1 MLAATVLG
9 AALTFIDATVVNLA
23 LPRIG
28 EELDAGSQALTW
40 VVNAYALSLAGLVL
54 VGGALGDTFG
64 QRRVFLLGVTLFAV
78 ASAACGLAPDIG
90 TLIASRAVQ
99 GVGAALLT
107 PGSLAILQHSFAPGD
122 RARAIGAWSGLT
134 GVAGAVGPFVGG
146 WLIAVGDWRWAF
158 LVNLP
163 LAVVVVVVTRRHVPD
178 LPASR
183 TAGHLD
189 WPGALWLAGSLGL
202 VSYGLTAW
210 SSYGL
215 TDGRVLLGLGL
226 GALAAVGFVLRERS
240 AREPLV
246 PGALLGSRVFVATNA
261 VTLLAYAALGA
272 VFFSVGIAVQVGAGY
287 SPLLAGLA
295 LSPVTLCM
303 LLLSARAGRLSDR
316 LGPRLPMTLGPLL
329 AAAGVAWLGGIDRDT
344 AYALDVLAPATVF
357 GLGLTLMVTPLTAT
371 VLASAPDELVGLA
384 SGVNN
389 AAARTAGLVAVA
401 AVPLVGGLGGSGLT
415 DPDRVVAG
423 FGSVMW
429 VAAGLL
435 VVAAGVSALTV
446 PGRQP
451 RRDECAACPPE
462 HHCSPGAPPAAVERE
477 PASRP

>member
-1 MLAATVLG
+1 MLG

-28 EELDAGSQALTW
+28 EELGAGSQALTW

-122 RARAIGAWSGLT
+122 RARAIGTWSGLT

-178 LPASR
+178 LPPNRS
-183 TAGHLD
+183 AGHLD
-189 WPGALWLAGSLGL
+189 WPGALWLATSLGL

-210 SSYGL
+210 SSYGI
-215 TDGRVLLGLGL
+215 TDTRVLLGLGL

-246 PGALLGSRVFVATNA
+246 PGALLGSRVFVATNG

-303 LLLSARAGRLSDR
+303 LLLSPRAGQLSDR
-316 LGPRLPMTLGPLL
+316 LGPRLPMTVGPLL
-329 AAAGVAWLGGIDRDT
+329 AAVGVALLGRIDQDT
-344 AYALDVLAPATVF
+344 SYALDVLAPATAF

-423 FGSVMW
+423 FGTVMW
-429 VAAGLL
+429 AAAGLL
-435 VVAAGVSALTV
+435 VVAGVVSGLTV

-451 RRDECAACPPE
+451 RRGECAACPPE
-462 HHCSPGAPPAAVERE
+462 HHCSPGGPPAAVERE
-477 PASRP
+477 SASTS